1 MSLFAGQWKWR
12 WWLNFWG
19 NWLSTLRSSQ
29 TAFNFFF
36 NITCFVLLT
45 NVLFHST
52 VPRAKIPDC
61 STRFG
66 LWPWKRCCEDR
77 DSYQNQRQD
86 TRRAF
91 LLNPCSRSVSV
102 RTLGICESASW
113 LKKKKTFWE
122 LVQVCDLSG
131 TRTLQNILWKLL
143 VTANKASILF
153 GWSFVSVKELMVY
166 FDCSRK
172 QQNNCFRSNVPTP
185 QNHFAFSNHVFVRRK
200 GEKKKQSFSIF
211 FF

>member
-1 MSLFAGQWKWR
+1 MSYFIPQ
-12 WWLNFWG
+12 
-19 NWLSTLRSSQ
+19 SQ
-29 TAFNFFF
+29 EPKYPTVLPALDCDPEKDAARIETA
-36 NITCFVLLT
+36 IKTKGKIHGVHSYWIHAAEVSLYGLLVFVSQ
-45 NVLFHST
+45 H
-52 VPRAKIPDC
+52 P
-61 STRFG
+61 G
-66 LWPWKRCCEDR
+66 
-77 DSYQNQRQD
+77 
-86 TRRAF
+86 
-91 LLNPCSRSVSV
+91 
-102 RTLGICESASW
+102 
-113 LKKKKTFWE
+113 LKKTKTFWE